1 MNRFPRFDAALA
13 GRAACCLLL
22 ALAGC
27 ERTVQPVQPEVQ
39 VVPPAVEPAPP
50 PAEVEPAAVAEPVVE
65 PLAPPAPAVPLF
77 APGAVRGALL
87 LPLSGPQ
94 AALGEAMLNAA
105 ELALFDHAGKDF
117 VLLPLDTAGTATGAE
132 RAMREALAE
141 GADVVLGPL
150 LADSV
155 RAAAPAARAA
165 GVPVIAFTNDR
176 GVAGNGVY
184 VLGSTPAQQ
193 VERVVGHARAQG
205 LGRFAALVPD
215 NDYGN
220 AVVSGLYEA
229 AARNAVAVD
238 QVEFFPPG
246 QAGVGESVPVRR
258 LVAAA
263 GLDAGGVPTRYD
275 ALLIAAGAPSL
286 RALAPLFPYY
296 DLDPGKVQF
305 LGTRLWK
312 DPAVLGEPA
321 LINGWFA
328 APPDEAFRVFEARYR
343 RTFGAAPP
351 RLAALAYDAVALAS
365 VLGRDPARAD
375 FHRSMLIDANGF
387 VGVEGVFRF
396 RDDGVA
402 ERGLAVYRVAP
413 RSFEVL
419 DPAPTT
425 FAVPVF

>member
-1 MNRFPRFDAALA
+1 M
-13 GRAACCLLL
+13 LL
-22 ALAGC
+22 ALAAGC
-27 ERTVQPVQPEVQ
+27 VDRVQPAQPEVQ
-39 VVPPAVEPAPP
+39 VVPPTVEPVPP
-50 PAEVEPAAVAEPVVE
+50 PAEPAAVAEPVVE
-65 PLAPPAPAVPLF
+65 PLEPPEQAGPPLF
-77 APGAVRGALL
+77 APGAVRCALL
-87 LPLSGPQ
+87 LPLSGPR

-105 ELALFDHAGKDF
+105 EMALFDHASEDF
-117 VLLPLDTAGTATGAE
+117 VLLPLDTAGTADGAE

-150 LADSV
+150 LAGSA

-165 GVPVIAFTNDR
+165 GIPVIAFTNDR

-193 VERVVGHARAQG
+193 VERVVAYARAQG
-205 LGRFAALVPD
+205 LSRFAALVPD
-215 NDYGN
+215 NAYGN
-220 AVVSGLYEA
+220 AVVTGLYEA
-229 AARNAVAVD
+229 AERNAAAID
-238 QVEFFPPG
+238 RVEFFPPG
-246 QAGVGESVPVRR
+246 RVSVGDSEPVRR

-263 GLDAGGVPTRYD
+263 GLNAAGFPTRYD
-275 ALLIAAGAPSL
+275 ALLIAAGGRSL

-296 DLDPGKVQF
+296 DLDPAKVRF

-343 RTFGAAPP
+343 RAFGAAPP

-365 VLGRDPARAD
+365 VLARDPSRAD
-375 FHRSMLIDANGF
+375 FHRSVLTDTNGF
-387 VGVEGVFRF
+387 VGIEGVFRF

-402 ERGLAVYRVAP
+402 ERALAIYRVAP

-419 DPAPTT
+419 DPAPTD